1 MAASYRQLRSRGS
14 QFGGRGRTDGFNSA
28 GHRCGIEGGNPPQ
41 GGYYSLETKT
51 TGRVTEFSIFQPEPE
66 KHRASQGDGAGGFCM
81 FWSRTVGSYRVTALV
96 AFMVSVALCAC
107 TVLLLITWTEP
118 LLDDFCRASF
128 AVDSPQA
135 VFPAYPLQRG
145 TGIINHIIWN
155 YFMLSGRWA
164 GLGFETLILSTTRL
178 PGAYPW
184 VVFSLIVAQYL
195 FLYLA
200 MWNFVEDARLTL
212 YLSALIA
219 SAYWANMPSPEEGIF
234 WVPGAVEDQL
244 PLTLGL
250 VLFSFI
256 LSRHP
261 SAKAWSTRYR
271 IIAAS
276 GLGLV
281 TPAFHELAGGVLVLA
296 LSAITASAFSWGS
309 SDRKMWLTVWAATA
323 IGFLVVF
330 VAPGNFHRLNLV
342 RMETSTNYLM
352 LFHGLL
358 REIRRYILP
367 WCLDFKHWLLAVVIW
382 FDPGV
387 ASVRAKFS
395 GMSSFRAI
403 AGFALV
409 WLLSIV
415 MILGVPIYIVGQP
428 AGRTLN
434 FTYGV
439 FLIGWITLAFLLT
452 RPHPRFSLQPAY
464 RVIALSSALFLFSA
478 LVLTSN
484 NTVTSMLDIISGRA
498 RSWSAEMNNRF
509 TALKTAGRSANLFL
523 PPISARP
530 VILSAVGDINE
541 KPDYWANQCLS
552 LYFGV
557 SSVQVSTSPN

>member
-1 MAASYRQLRSRGS
+1 
-14 QFGGRGRTDGFNSA
+14 
-28 GHRCGIEGGNPPQ
+28 
-41 GGYYSLETKT
+41 
-51 TGRVTEFSIFQPEPE
+51 
-66 KHRASQGDGAGGFCM
+66 M
-81 FWSRTVGSYRVTALV
+81 FWSRTASSYRVTALV

-107 TVLLLITWTEP
+107 TVLLLITCAEP

-155 YFMLSGRWA
+155 YFMLCGRWA

-184 VVFSLIVAQYL
+184 VVFSLIVVQYL

-296 LSAITASAFSWGS
+296 LSAITASAFLWRS

-330 VAPGNFHRLNLV
+330 VAPGNFHRLSLG
-342 RMETSTNYLM
+342 RAPANYPM

-358 REIRRYILP
+358 REIWRYILP

-382 FDPGV
+382 LDPGV
-387 ASVRAKFS
+387 ASVRAKYS

-403 AGFALV
+403 VVFALV
-409 WLLSIV
+409 WLFSIV
-415 MILGVPIYIVGQP
+415 MILGVPIHIFVYP
-428 AGRTLN
+428 PGRTLD
-434 FTYGV
+434 FIYGV

-464 RVIALSSALFLFSA
+464 RVTTLSSALFLFSV
-478 LVLTSN
+478 LVVTSN

-509 TALKTAGRSANLFL
+509 TALKTAGPSADLFL
-523 PPISARP
+523 PPISAHPR
-530 VILSAVGDINE
+530 ILAANGDITE
-541 KPDYWANQCLS
+541 DPEYWANQCLS

-557 SSVQVSTSPN
+557 SSVQVSTSLN

>member
-1 MAASYRQLRSRGS
+1 
-14 QFGGRGRTDGFNSA
+14 
-28 GHRCGIEGGNPPQ
+28 
-41 GGYYSLETKT
+41 
-51 TGRVTEFSIFQPEPE
+51 
-66 KHRASQGDGAGGFCM
+66 M
-81 FWSRTVGSYRVTALV
+81 FWSCTVGSYRVAALV
-96 AFMVSVALCAC
+96 AFMVSIALCAC
-107 TVLLLITWTEP
+107 IALLLITWAEP
-118 LLDDFCRASF
+118 LLDDFCRASL
-128 AVDSPQA
+128 A
-135 VFPAYPLQRG
+135 VFRAQVVLPAHSFQKGP
-145 TGIINHIIWN
+145 GIINYVIWN
-155 YFMLSGRWA
+155 YFIWSGRWA
-164 GLGFETLILSTTRL
+164 GIGFETVILSTTML

-184 VVFSLIVAQYL
+184 VVFTLIVAQYL

-200 MWNFVEDARLTL
+200 IWNFVEDACLTL
-212 YLSALIA
+212 YLSALIT
-219 SAYWANMPSPEEGIF
+219 SAYWANMPSPQEGIF
-234 WVPGAVEDQL
+234 WVPGAVESQL

-261 SAKAWSTRYR
+261 STKASSTRFR

-296 LSAITASAFSWGS
+296 LSAITASAFLWGS
-309 SDRKMWLTVWAATA
+309 SDKKMWLTVWGATA

-330 VAPGNFHRLNLV
+330 VAPGNFHRLNV
-342 RMETSTNYLM
+342 ARMDTSANYLM

-382 FDPGV
+382 LDPGV

-403 AGFALV
+403 VGFALV

-415 MILGVPIYIVGQP
+415 MILGVTIYIFEYP

-434 FTYGV
+434 FIYGV

-452 RPHPRFSLQPAY
+452 RPHPRFSLPPAY
-464 RVIALSSALFLFSA
+464 RVTALSSALFLFSA

-484 NTVTSMLDIISGRA
+484 NTVTGMLDIISGRA
-498 RSWSAEMNNRF
+498 RSWSVEMNNRF
-509 TALKTAGRSANLFL
+509 TALKTAGQSANLFL
-523 PPISARP
+523 PPISAHP
-530 VILSAVGDINE
+530 GILSAAGDINE
-541 KPDYWANQCLS
+541 NPGYWANQCLS